1 MAKNSGTATRPTLE
15 MLAAAPEQIRR
26 LEVAQLQVEAAG
38 LINGEVVA
46 RCDVLLLQTAI
57 DPGEIVR
64 LRQQLEGGS

>member
-1 MAKNSGTATRPTLE
+1 MGKSSGTARPTLE

-26 LEVAQLQVEAAG
+26 LEVAQLQVEAAER
-38 LINGEVVA
+38 LNGDMVA
-46 RCDVLLLQTAI
+46 RCDVLLSQTAI